1 MTEMIAGKPID
12 RAGWSWP
19 SGETITSWYETEIP
33 HAPTGGTRT
42 IAVLDDGDSLEV
54 VFGDEVLHDRT
65 EVRAL
70 IGALTEIDSLLAA
83 VEANGAADRI

>member
-33 HAPTGGTRT
+33 HAPSGGSRT
-42 IAVLDDGDSLEV
+42 IAVLDDGETLEV
-54 VFGDEVLHDRT
+54 VLDDIDVLHNRV
-65 EVRAL
+65 EVQAV
-70 IGALTEIDSLLAA
+70 IAALTEIDALLAA
-83 VEANGAADRI
+83 ARAD